1 MKNLV
6 LDTNVIVSGTF
17 WTGICFRILE
27 LISKDKFKIV
37 VSYSILEEYER
48 IINSS
53 EILDRTTLI
62 QQARVNSL
70 NQILQN
76 AIVVEPQQN
85 VKIVIDDKDDNKFI
99 DVAIEGLA
107 NYIITQDKHLL
118 KIKEYK
124 GIKIITPEEFY
135 EMVKDT
141 P

>member
-1 MKNLV
+1 MKSLV

-27 LISKDKFKIV
+27 LIGKNKFKMV

-53 EILDRTTLI
+53 EILDKTTLI
-62 QQARVNSL
+62 QKARVNSL

-76 AIVVEPQQN
+76 AIVVEPKQSLD
-85 VKIVIDDKDDNKFI
+85 IVTDDKDDNKFI
-99 DVAIEGLA
+99 EAAIEGLA
-107 NYIITQDKHLL
+107 SYIITQDKHLL

-135 EMVKDT
+135 ELVKDT